1 VPGYEFSVADIS
13 GTRITQVRV
22 TKGCDAPLTRA

>member
-1 VPGYEFSVADIS
+1 VRVPGYEFSVADIS

-22 TKGCDAPLTRA
+22 RECADPR